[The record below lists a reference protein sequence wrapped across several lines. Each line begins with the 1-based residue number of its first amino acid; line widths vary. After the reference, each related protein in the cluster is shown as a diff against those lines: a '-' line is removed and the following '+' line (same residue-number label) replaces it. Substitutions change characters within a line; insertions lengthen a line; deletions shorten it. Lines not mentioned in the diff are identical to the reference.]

1 MSDLYAVLEV
11 DRSASP
17 DELKKAYR
25 RLARQYHPDANP
37 GDAAAEA
44 RFKEISQAYEILS
57 DPERRAN
64 YDRFGTDG
72 PGANPFGSGSVQD
85 IFDMFFGGG
94 GGFGGFG
101 GFGSAPTGPQ
111 PGPDAEM
118 SLRITLDE
126 AAAGATREISLNIL
140 TRCDDCRG
148 SGAAA
153 GSSPVTCSDCNGAGQ
168 VRRVRNS
175 ILGQMVTMSPCGRCG
190 GMGTTIEQKCP
201 TCRGEGRHEQPVTF
215 NIQIPA
221 GVEDGSTMRLTDKGP
236 SGRRGGPNGRLFVHL
251 QVESDERFERHGDD
265 LHHEAHITFAQA
277 TLGSHI
283 TVPTLSGT
291 ADVEIEPGT
300 QNGTVHRLRGEGVTH
315 LHGRGRGDLYVH
327 VVVDVPTSL
336 DAESERLLR
345 EFAAARG
352 EELPE
357 PAHGLFGRRKGRS

>member
-1 MSDLYAVLEV
+1 
-11 DRSASP
+11 
-17 DELKKAYR
+17 
-25 RLARQYHPDANP
+25 
-37 GDAAAEA
+37 
-44 RFKEISQAYEILS
+44 
-57 DPERRAN
+57 
-64 YDRFGTDG
+64 
-72 PGANPFGSGSVQD
+72 
-85 IFDMFFGGG
+85 
-94 GGFGGFG
+94 
-101 GFGSAPTGPQ
+101 
-111 PGPDAEM
+111 
-118 SLRITLDE
+118 
-126 AAAGATREISLNIL
+126 
-140 TRCDDCRG
+140 
-148 SGAAA
+148 
-153 GSSPVTCSDCNGAGQ
+153 
-168 VRRVRNS
+168 
-175 ILGQMVTMSPCGRCG
+175 
-190 GMGTTIEQKCP
+190 MGTTIEHKCP
-201 TCRGEGRHEQPVTF
+201 TCRGEGRREQPVTF

-236 SGRRGGPNGRLFVHL
+236 AGRRGGPNGRLFVHL

-277 TLGSHI
+277 TLGSPI

-357 PAHGLFGRRKGRS
+357 PVHGLFGRRKGRS